1 MISTPAIA
9 AILWA
14 VILGGVGGL
23 VTEIGPWY
31 RALKKPVFQ
40 PPDWAFGPAWTI
52 ILGLAG
58 WVVSGGAIVL
68 WAANRYGRQP
78 SLVRARL
85 ARALAT
91 AIEAGLPLARSVRL
105 AAGVAADVDVER
117 HIAAIDERTLGSR
130 SLVATFAGCPHMS
143 PDFMAVLEVAEK
155 TGDFSGSIGRLAT
168 LYEDGF
174 R

>member
-31 RALKKPVFQ
+31 RALKNPVFQ

-58 WVVSGGAIVL
+58 WSAYMAYTAAMTDAQRTSVIILFAVNFVAHFAWSPLFFKYKRPDLALIEVVFLWISCLLLCVVL
-68 WAANRYGRQP
+68 RP
-78 SLVRARL
+78 ISV
-85 ARALAT
+85 T
-91 AIEAGLPLARSVRL
+91 ASW
-105 AAGVAADVDVER
+105 
-117 HIAAIDERTLGSR
+117 
-130 SLVATFAGCPHMS
+130 LVAPYLAWVSFA
-143 PDFMAVLEVAEK
+143 AVLNFALWQLN
-155 TGDFSGSIGRLAT
+155 R
-168 LYEDGF
+168 
-174 R
+174 